1 MALVV
6 SLTFAYKLLSSKSYI
21 LFFSQVNKWCER
33 EIMVV
38 ATENCSSYPS
48 LTCSF
53 NDRFRRSSIYVV
65 ENMTW
70 VVSAKIAP

>member
-1 MALVV
+1 
-6 SLTFAYKLLSSKSYI
+6 
-21 LFFSQVNKWCER
+21 
-33 EIMVV
+33 MVV

-65 ENMTW
+65 ESMTW
-70 VVSAKIAP
+70 VVSAKVAP